1 MGEPIFDAGDAVNEQ
16 ALNLSVSLPQTMPQ
30 VSTFFSWSFVGT
42 FIQKSPDSFIS
53 LCEYLDGLTD
63 ILRSGGFEQTTPHHA
78 MVSIFAFLLSG
89 CASGG
94 ELSIH
99 VIPDNTEDYFLQRY
113 YFLTEGGTRIC
124 LESDVVAGG
133 SSGIG

>member
-1 MGEPIFDAGDAVNEQ
+1 MNISCEPSLITSFTLHSMLRGHSSIMGEPIFDAGDAVNEQ

-78 MVSIFAFLLSG
+78 MVSIFAFLLS
-89 CASGG
+89 
-94 ELSIH
+94 L
-99 VIPDNTEDYFLQRY
+99 LMQ
-113 YFLTEGGTRIC
+113 LTRTT
-124 LESDVVAGG
+124 
-133 SSGIG
+133 GIG